1 MNEYLRPMKENFGS
15 GPRMGNDVREGK
27 RDSFK
32 AAKGE
37 RAGLADVVLAAF
49 EARNFN
55 EFNVSKYNP
64 RLESVEGD
72 VKPQMAK
79 LATSGKS
86 GVQARRK

>member
-27 RDSFK
+27 RQAFK
-32 AAKGE
+32 DAKGE

-55 EFNVSKYNP
+55 EFDKPKSNP

-72 VKPQMAK
+72 VKPQRQK
-79 LATSGKS
+79 LATNK
-86 GVQARRK
+86 K